1 MFRKSCFAI
10 LAISAVSN
18 AQVAFDNG
26 AYITHASGGPSNAPR
41 STLQNS
47 GLQMATYGFGCQRQ
61 HLNRCADDFAVPA
74 SAKLR
79 VLGFQFYAYQTS
91 AVSNTMN
98 HANVRIW
105 NGAPNGGGS
114 IVAGDAVTNLFSS
127 AASTGAYRVDDLT
140 GGATVS
146 SRLVMAVSANLAS
159 PIVLNTGTYWA
170 DWQLDGTLASG
181 PWQVPVTL
189 LGQTGKPGA
198 NAIQFLSANN
208 AWRNADDSGSL
219 TRQDFALRVIGRWL
233 VNPISVVVV
242 EGSLL
247 GGNASSLGASD
258 NNRYL
263 MLMDEFDSNSNVEMT
278 STSPTS
284 SVTLMTISVEMSA
297 GRNDL
302 GQFIDAQN
310 TSSVW
315 ENLDASTS
323 SLTDITRVVNVAS
336 NPNRFI
342 RPTNQLKLRV
352 RTIPQGDID
361 AADGW
366 SHGIDWVE
374 WELSPG

>member
-1 MFRKSCFAI
+1 M
-10 LAISAVSN
+10 
-18 AQVAFDNG
+18 
-26 AYITHASGGPSNAPR
+26 
-41 STLQNS
+41 
-47 GLQMATYGFGCQRQ
+47 MTYGFGCQKQ
-61 HLNRCADDFAVPA
+61 HLNRCADDFTVP
-74 SAKLR
+74 SGAKLR
-79 VLGFQFYAYQTS
+79 LLGFRFFAYQGGAT
-91 AVSNTMN
+91 ANTFN
-98 HANVRIW
+98 SANVRVW

-114 IVAGDAVTNLFSS
+114 VVAGDAVTNLFGS
-127 AASTGAYRVDDLT
+127 ASNTGVYRVDDLT
-140 GGATVS
+140 GGAAGTTRPIYEVQ
-146 SRLVMAVSANLAS
+146 ANFGVAPVLAS
-159 PIVLNTGTYWA
+159 GTYWA
-170 DWQLDGTLASG
+170 DWQLDGTLPSG

-219 TRQDFALRVIGRWL
+219 TRQDFAFRVIGRWL
-233 VNPISVVVV
+233 VNPTTVTVV
-242 EGSLL
+242 EGSPL
-247 GGNASSLGASD
+247 GGGAASLAASD
-258 NNRYL
+258 NNRFL
-263 MLMDEFDSNSNVEMT
+263 VLMDEFDSNSNVEMT
-278 STSPTS
+278 STSPAA

-302 GQFIDAQN
+302 SQFIDAQN

-323 SLTDITRVVNVAS
+323 SLTDITRVVNVS
-336 NPNRFI
+336 TNPNRFI
-342 RPTNQLKLRV
+342 RPSNQLKLRV